1 MLLRELPAQAAPPS
15 HPSSIVSIPTALTHP
30 PSTTRPPRPPAPSLC
45 SLHGGKD
52 QSDRESTIADF
63 KANVCNI
70 LTATSGRHC
79 AAAT

>member
-1 MLLRELPAQAAPPS
+1 MPKPPTHPPS
-15 HPSSIVSIPTALTHP
+15 HPSSIVSIPTAFITHP
-30 PSTTRPPRPPAPSLC
+30 QPPARPAPSLLSC